1 MKGWKSRLKWAS
13 VVLRLT
19 LAMQLCAASIGFFLH
34 KSATSSSEMPSSWLG
49 PPLLN
54 FTSWVFSSGFVL
66 LAVSIV
72 IGFYR
77 RNSLLVSAALL
88 VVLSWLHLYY
98 DPLYN
103 LSEAVLLLL
112 LSVLGNLWI
121 EDQMACQVTD
131 RSLCSSRRSPPSAR
145 FWTSFNLRLFVG
157 GIFVS
162 QGFHSTFGHGGVVE
176 FARHVYVQPFH
187 GKLPDWL
194 LWIAGVSNP
203 PWELGGGLLLVGGLF
218 TSEACLGMCAFLL
231 IIIFGHCLDDFG
243 SATSGMRD
251 YALANLFCVL
261 LVYVIAKRDDR
272 LTLDHLWTRNGRS
285 ATGA

>member
-1 MKGWKSRLKWAS
+1 MS
-13 VVLRLT
+13 
-19 LAMQLCAASIGFFLH
+19 
-34 KSATSSSEMPSSWLG
+34 SSWLG

-66 LAVSIV
+66 LAASIV

-77 RNSLLVSAALL
+77 RNSLLVSAVLL

-121 EDQMACQVTD
+121 EDEKGLA
-131 RSLCSSRRSPPSAR
+131 RLRIAPFGSSRRSLSSAR

-162 QGFHSTFGHGGVVE
+162 QGFKNTFGHGGVVE

-194 LWIAGVSNP
+194 LWTAGSPIRPGN
-203 PWELGGGLLLVGGLF
+203 
-218 TSEACLGMCAFLL
+218 
-231 IIIFGHCLDDFG
+231 
-243 SATSGMRD
+243 
-251 YALANLFCVL
+251 LAE
-261 LVYVIAKRDDR
+261 VYC
-272 LTLDHLWTRNGRS
+272 S
-285 ATGA
+285 